1 MTDLEFKYLKL
12 AVIEQIKF
20 DEISKILG
28 IDRIEV
34 SKLWEELKEQREYF
48 SELRKIWKSKFKN
61 TETTKSFWEFKKWH
75 EKTEKKCYYCGITE
89 NQINV
94 LFKRKKLYTKRNR
107 GRKLEI
113 ERLLPNEP
121 YDNLKN
127 LVFSCYWCNNAKT
140 DTFTVEEFKE
150 IARGINAV
158 WRSRGAKIIDFD
170 KIEF

>member
-20 DEISKILG
+20 DQISKILG

-34 SKLWEELKEQREYF
+34 SKLWEELKVQREYF
-48 SELRKIWKSKFKN
+48 SDLRKIWKSKFTN
-61 TETTKSFWEFKKWH
+61 TETTESFWEFKKWY
-75 EKTEKKCYYCGITE
+75 ETTEKKCFYCGITE
-89 NQINV
+89 TQITE
-94 LFKRKKLYTKRNR
+94 LFQRKKLYTKRNR

-121 YDNLKN
+121 YDNLEN

-140 DTFTVEEFKE
+140 DTFSSDEFKIIGKE
-150 IARGINAV
+150 IG
-158 WRSRGAKIIDFD
+158 KIW
-170 KIEF
+170 KIRLTK

>member
-1 MTDLEFKYLKL
+1 MTDLEFRYIEL

-20 DEISKILG
+20 DEISRILK

-34 SKLWEELKEQREYF
+34 SKLWEELKEQRVYF
-48 SELRKIWKSKFKN
+48 SEIRRIWKLKFKN
-61 TETTKSFWEFKKWH
+61 TETTESFWEFKKWY
-75 EKTEKKCYYCGITE
+75 EITEKKCFYCGITV
-89 NQINV
+89 NQLNE
-94 LFKRKKLYTKRNR
+94 LFQRKELHTKRNR

-140 DTFTVEEFKE
+140 DTFTTDEFKLIGKKIGE
-150 IARGINAV
+150 IWEKRLT
-158 WRSRGAKIIDFD
+158 K
-170 KIEF
+170 